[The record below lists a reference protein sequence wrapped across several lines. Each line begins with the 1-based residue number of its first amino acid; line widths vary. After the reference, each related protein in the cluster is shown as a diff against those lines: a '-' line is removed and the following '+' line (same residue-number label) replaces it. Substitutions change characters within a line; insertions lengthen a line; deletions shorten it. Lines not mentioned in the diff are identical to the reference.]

1 MKRLLLLIATAFLLQ
16 GCTGF
21 LEPVAPFDIC
31 RDRVRSCWIRLPV
44 GAGPERRAL
53 GTELQHWL
61 QQITGIEIPG
71 AIGLTSVTSGN
82 SIHLGTATDFP
93 AEARAMRLRELG
105 PEGFVVRS
113 ERGQLWLLANSELG
127 LQHAAYAFL
136 EYIGCRWYFP
146 DPVWTVVPKHPSLA
160 VTVNLRATPAFGYRR
175 IWYGWGARTKKL
187 ADDYNAWM
195 KRNRQLGAFQTDC
208 GHAWERYVPA
218 REFEKHPDW
227 FGLVKGERKPM
238 QLCTSN
244 PEAERRV
251 VEGVLARFR
260 KEPQANMVSVD
271 PNDGGGYCECERC
284 AALGSVSDRAFL
296 LASHVA
302 QAVRKEFPDKWV
314 GLYAYAFHCEPPRT
328 RFAPGVYVQVTTGFR
343 YTKLS
348 FDEQVTAFRKL
359 GAKLGVYDYFSVYPW
374 DWDMPGKAKGS
385 RVSELAESIRHYRD
399 LGLSTYDA
407 ESSCNWGPNG
417 LGYWVASK
425 LMWEP
430 DLDAAALVGDFCE
443 RAFGKAAGPMR
454 RLYERWASGERF
466 AARGLKLAL
475 LDLKEAYEESAPPGR
490 KQVSASETR
499 TPSTEGDAGVC
510 ARLDRVAMYLHWL
523 RLSLD
528 YDRAVR
534 DAQPDG
540 IKQSAKELIVFS
552 RRLLDTG
559 LIHAYPLLESEW
571 FKHRFGA
578 LLKLKD
584 FDPKEAEA
592 WKKERTDIPSAEE
605 TAQLFASGL
614 KRFETLTAV
623 EIERKPWS
631 DKLVPVAERL
641 PQAVKAWGEVPRSP
655 LCVESGIH
663 HFLGKE
669 GERLSLT
676 FTPFDAGH
684 TVDGHWVLRRV
695 GDVKP
700 VAEGDIKAEKGKPAA
715 MEAML
720 PADGVY
726 ALDPGTGYWKTAEL
740 GFAPRPLSVWAGRA
754 DEPGRPKGKEFRLW
768 LPRLDQPLYFYV
780 PRDVESFVLAFPSV
794 GQAKTQL
801 VLRAPGGKVLLEDK
815 DVRSGDQVSVV
826 VPPEHRGAVWS
837 LSLASLRC
845 VVELCGVPPYLAR
858 HPSELLVPNEVL
870 GGTR

>member
-1 MKRLLLLIATAFLLQ
+1 MKPLALLLLGAAAFL
-16 GCTGF
+16 GCAS
-21 LEPVAPFDIC
+21 V
-31 RDRVRSCWIRLPV
+31 VRQPRCFTIAENGQPRCHILIEGGESAARE
-44 GAGPERRAL
+44 AYAK
-53 GTELQHWL
+53 ELQHWL
-61 QQITGIEIPG
+61 HEVTGATVPIGAAPNSQG
-71 AIGLTSVTSGN
+71 AIVL
-82 SIHLGTATDFP
+82 ATGD
-93 AEARAMRLRELG
+93 ASLG
-105 PEGFVVRS
+105 PEGFAVRS
-113 ERGQLWLLANSELG
+113 EQGRLTLRGNTELG
-127 LQHAAYAFL
+127 LQHAVYAFL
-136 EYIGCRWYFP
+136 EHIGCRWYFP
-146 DPVWTVVPKHPSLA
+146 DPVWTVAPKQPTLS
-160 VTVNLRATPAFGYRR
+160 VSVNLRERPAFGYRR
-175 IWYGWGARTKKL
+175 IWYGWGTRTKKL
-187 ADDYNAWM
+187 ADDYTAWM

-218 REFEKHPDW
+218 REFDKHPEW

-244 PEAERRV
+244 PEVEKRV
-251 VEGVLARFR
+251 IEGVLARLR

-296 LASHVA
+296 LASNVA
-302 QAVRKEFPDKWV
+302 RAVRKEFPDKWV
-314 GLYAYAFHCEPPRT
+314 GLYAYAFHCEPPKQP
-328 RFAPGVYVQVTTGFR
+328 FAPGVYVQVTTGFR

-359 GAKLGVYDYFSVYPW
+359 GARLGVYDYFSVYPW

-385 RVSELAESIRHYRD
+385 RVYELAESIRHYRD

-417 LGYWVASK
+417 LGYWAASK
-425 LMWEP
+425 LMWDP
-430 DLDAAALVGDFCE
+430 DLDAKALVSDFCE
-443 RAFGKAAGPMR
+443 RAFGRAADPMR

-475 LDLKEAYEESAPPGR
+475 LNLQNAYARED
-490 KQVSASETR
+490 
-499 TPSTEGDAGVC
+499 DAAIR

-528 YDRAVR
+528 YDQATR
-534 DAQPDG
+534 DKDAAAIQH
-540 IKQSAKELIVFS
+540 AARELIVFS

-571 FKHRFGA
+571 FRHRFGA

-584 FDPKEAEA
+584 FDPKQPEA

-605 TAQLFASGL
+605 TAQLFASDL
-614 KRFETLTAV
+614 KRFEDLPAA
-623 EIERKPWS
+623 EIERKTWTER
-631 DKLVPVAERL
+631 LVPLAERM
-641 PQAVKAWGEVPRSP
+641 PEAVGAWGDVPRSP

-663 HFLGKE
+663 CFAGRKSEALK
-669 GERLSLT
+669 LS

-695 GDVKP
+695 GDEKP
-700 VAEGDIKAEKGKPAA
+700 VAEGDIKAEKGRPAA
-715 MEAML
+715 MEATL

-754 DEPGRPKGKEFRLW
+754 DEPGKPKGKEFRLW
-768 LPRLDQPLYFYV
+768 LPRPDQPLYFYV
-780 PRDVESFVLAFPSV
+780 PRRVESFVVGFPSV
-794 GQAKTQL
+794 GQATTTL
-801 VLRAPGGKVLLEDK
+801 VLRTADGKAVLEDRR
-815 DVRSGDQVSVV
+815 VASGDQVSVS
-826 VPPEHRGAVWS
+826 VPPDARGAVLAMS
-837 LSLASLRC
+837 LSSLRC
-845 VVELCGVPPYLAR
+845 VVELYNVPPWLAR
-858 HPSELLVPNEVL
+858 HPRELLVPQEAIASD
-870 GGTR
+870 R

>member
-1 MKRLLLLIATAFLLQ
+1 MKPFALLLFGVPALLGCASFARQPRPFAIAEDGQPRCHILIEGEANAAR
-16 GCTGF
+16 
-21 LEPVAPFDIC
+21 E
-31 RDRVRSCWIRLPV
+31 
-44 GAGPERRAL
+44 AL
-53 GTELQHWL
+53 AKELQHWL
-61 QQITGIEIPG
+61 REATGATIPIGATPDSKG
-71 AIGLTSVTSGN
+71 AIVL
-82 SIHLGTATDFP
+82 ATGD
-93 AEARAMRLRELG
+93 ASLG
-105 PEGFVVRS
+105 PEGFAVRS
-113 ERGQLWLLANSELG
+113 EPGRLTLRGNTELG
-127 LQHAAYAFL
+127 LQHAVYAFL
-136 EYIGCRWYFP
+136 EHVGCRWYFP
-146 DPVWTVVPKHPSLA
+146 DPVWTAVPKHPSLS
-160 VTVNLRATPAFGYRR
+160 VSVNVRASPAFGYRR

-187 ADDYNAWM
+187 ADDYTAWM
-195 KRNRQLGAFQTDC
+195 RRNRQFGAFQTDC

-227 FGLVKGERKPM
+227 FGLVKGVRKPM

-244 PEAERRV
+244 PEVERRV
-251 VEGVLARFR
+251 IEGVLAAFR
-260 KEPQANMVSVD
+260 KEPGRNMVSVD

-284 AALGSVSDRAFL
+284 AALGSASDRAFL
-296 LASHVA
+296 LASNVA
-302 QAVRKEFPDKWV
+302 RAVRKEFPDKWV

-328 RFAPGVYVQVTTGFR
+328 PFAPGVYVQVTTGFR

-359 GAKLGVYDYFSVYPW
+359 GARLGVYDYFSVYPW

-385 RVSELAESIRHYRD
+385 RVYELAESIRHYRD

-425 LMWEP
+425 LMWQPES
-430 DLDAAALVGDFCE
+430 DAKALMSDFCT
-443 RAFGKAAGPMR
+443 RAFGKAAEPMR
-454 RLYERWASGERF
+454 RLYERWAHGERF

-475 LDLKEAYEESAPPGR
+475 LDLQEAYALEA
-490 KQVSASETR
+490 
-499 TPSTEGDAGVC
+499 DAAVR

-534 DAQPDG
+534 DAQPDA
-540 IKQSAKELIVFS
+540 IKASAKALIVYS

-605 TAQLFASGL
+605 TAQLFASDV
-614 KRFETLTAV
+614 KRFEGLAAV
-623 EIERKPWS
+623 EILRRNPA
-631 DKLVPVAERL
+631 VAETLVSLAAHR
-641 PQAVKAWGEVPRSP
+641 PEAVKAWGEVPRSP

-663 HFLGKE
+663 HFVGKK
-669 GERLSLT
+669 GERLRLT
-676 FTPFDAGH
+676 FTPFDGGH

-695 GDVKP
+695 GAAAV

-715 MEAML
+715 MEATL

-726 ALDPGTGYWKTAEL
+726 ALDPGTGFWKTAEL
-740 GFAPRPLSVWAGRA
+740 GFEARPLSVWAGRA
-754 DEPGRPKGKEFRLW
+754 DEPGKPRSKEFRLW
-768 LPRLDQPLYFYV
+768 LPRANQPLYFYV
-780 PRDVESFVLAFPSV
+780 PKATERLVLGFPSV
-794 GQAKTQL
+794 GQAATA
-801 VLRAPGGKVLLEDK
+801 VTVRMADGKVILEDK
-815 DVRSGDQVSVV
+815 QVASGDQVSVR
-826 VPPEHRGAVWS
+826 VPPEARGAVLA
-837 LSLASLRC
+837 LSIASLRC
-845 VVELCGVPPYLAR
+845 VVELYNVPPWLAR
-858 HPSELLVPNEVL
+858 HPRELLVPREVVESE
-870 GGTR
+870 R

>member
-1 MKRLLLLIATAFLLQ
+1 MKRLLLLIGSALLLQ

-21 LEPVAPFDIC
+21 LQREVAPFEIA
-31 RDRVRSCWIRLPV
+31 RDARWSCFIRLPE
-44 GAGPERRAL
+44 GSGPERRAL

-61 QQITGIEIPG
+61 RETTGVEIPVT
-71 AIGLTSVTSGN
+71 IGLTSAASG
-82 SIHLGTATDFP
+82 SPIHLGTVADFP
-93 AEARAMRLRELG
+93 VEARAMRLRELG

-127 LQHAAYAFL
+127 LQHAVYAFL
-136 EYIGCRWYFP
+136 EHIGCRWFFP
-146 DPVWTVVPKHPSLA
+146 DPVWTVVPKQP
-160 VTVNLRATPAFGYRR
+160 NLSVSVDIRATPAFGYRR

-187 ADDYNAWM
+187 ADDYAAWM
-195 KRNRQLGAFQTDC
+195 KHNRQFGAFQTDC

-218 REFEKHPDW
+218 REFEKHPEF

-244 PEAERRV
+244 PEVEKRV
-251 VEGVLARFR
+251 IEGVLAIFR
-260 KEPQANMVSVD
+260 REPQRNMVSVD

-284 AALGSVSDRAFL
+284 AALGSVSDRVFL

-314 GLYAYAFHCEPPRT
+314 GLYAYAFHCEPPRNP
-328 RFAPGVYVQVTTGFR
+328 FAPGVYVQVTTGFR

-348 FDEQVTAFRKL
+348 FEEQVTAFRKL
-359 GAKLGVYDYFSVYPW
+359 GARLGVYDYFSVLPW

-385 RVSELAESIRHYRD
+385 RVYELADSIRHYRK
-399 LGLSTYDA
+399 LGLTTYDA

-430 DLDAAALVGDFCE
+430 DLEAKALVSDFCT
-443 RAFGKAAGPMR
+443 RAFGKAAEPMR
-454 RLYERWASGERF
+454 RLYERWATGERF
-466 AARGLKLAL
+466 APRGLKLAL
-475 LDLKEAYEESAPPGR
+475 LDLSEAYGLES
-490 KQVSASETR
+490 
-499 TPSTEGDAGVC
+499 DAAVR

-534 DAQPDG
+534 EGKADEL
-540 IKQSAKELIVFS
+540 KRSAKEFIVFS

-578 LLKLKD
+578 LLRLKD

-605 TAQLFASGL
+605 TAQLFSDDL
-614 KRFETLTAV
+614 KRFAGLAAV
-623 EIERKPWS
+623 ELGRRQWS
-631 DKLVPVAERL
+631 EKLVPIVERL

-663 HFLGKE
+663 YFLGNK
-669 GERLSLT
+669 GERLNLT

-684 TVDGHWVLRRV
+684 TVDGHWVLRRA
-695 GDVKP
+695 GDTAI
-700 VAEGDIKAEKGKPAA
+700 VAEGDIKAEKGKPAVMA
-715 MEAML
+715 ATL

-726 ALDPGTGYWKTAEL
+726 GLDPGTGFWKTAEL
-740 GFAPRPLSVWAGRA
+740 GFAPRPLAVWAGRA
-754 DEPGRPKGKEFRLW
+754 DEPGRPRRKEFRLW
-768 LPRLDQPLYFYV
+768 LPRLNQPLYFFV
-780 PRDVESFVLAFPSV
+780 PRDAEHFVIGFPSI
-794 GQAKTQL
+794 GQSKTTL
-801 VLRAPGGKVLLEDK
+801 VLRTADGKVMLEHK
-815 DVRSGDQVSVV
+815 DVQSGDQVSVG
-826 VPPEHRGAVWS
+826 VPPVARGAVWS

-858 HPSELLVPNEVL
+858 HPGELLVPEEAVKAEK
-870 GGTR
+870 RR